1 MKTRSLLLLALTLS
15 LGSGF
20 LRAQDIDPT
29 RFGTLSFYL
38 ENDTFGSTDENY
50 TNGAFIGY
58 TSPGSKHYSEYAGG
72 LGGFFDNLGWI
83 GGGEYTRHVA
93 VGIGQQMYTPVDVQ
107 NPSLVV
113 GQRPY
118 AGWLYGSF
126 GLIWQTPKVKNSLIL
141 NLGVVGP
148 WSYAEET
155 QRYVHERLG
164 QRYPQGWDNQLGNEI
179 GINLAYEHKWRIRD
193 VEDSHGFDWDL
204 MPYFGGSLGNVNT
217 SAHIG
222 TEIRFGY
229 NLPDDFGSGGIAE
242 TASTPSAV
250 NDPAYAKPWKRP
262 FGMHLFARAEGRGV
276 LRNIFLDGNTFRDSY
291 SVDKYPFVADLAVGL
306 AMNWK
311 NTKLTYAMVYRS
323 KEFDGQQH
331 GQVFGSIMLSINF

>member
-1 MKTRSLLLLALTLS
+1 MQKLALLLLTLS
-15 LGSGF
+15 ATASFGQVPD
-20 LRAQDIDPT
+20 AKIDPT

-38 ENDTFGSTDENY
+38 ENDTFGGTDENY

-58 TSPGSKHYSEYAGG
+58 TSPGSQHYADYGGG
-72 LGGFFDNLGWI
+72 LGGFFDSIGWI

-93 VGIGQQMYTPVDVQ
+93 FGIGQQMYTPVDVQ
-107 NPSLVV
+107 NPSLVPD
-113 GQRPY
+113 QRPY
-118 AGWLYGSF
+118 AGWLYGSL
-126 GLIWQTPKVKNSLIL
+126 GLVWQTPKVKNSLIF
-141 NLGVVGP
+141 NIGVVGP

-179 GINLAYEHKWRIRD
+179 GINMAYEHRWRIRD
-193 VEDSHGFDWDL
+193 REDSSGFDWDL
-204 MPYFGGSLGNVNT
+204 MPYFGASLGNVNT
-217 SAHIG
+217 SANIG

-229 NLPDDFGSGGIAE
+229 NLPDDFGSGGISQ
-242 TASTPSAV
+242 TSSTPSPV
-250 NDPAYAKPWKRP
+250 NSPDGKPWRHA

-276 LRNIFLDGNTFRDSY
+276 LQNIFLDGNTFRESH
-291 SVDKYPFVADLAVGL
+291 SVDKYPFVGDLSVGL

-311 NTKLTYAMVYRS
+311 NTKLTYAMVYRT

-331 GQVFGSIMLSINF
+331 PQVFGSIMLSINF